1 MASADNIAIR
11 QTWIEEH
18 TAKLAAELQESED
31 DAFLYLAA
39 SLLLGTSADEIEAED
54 IVDGAQDKQIDFIH
68 IEDNSDGEA
77 EIVIIQSKNTR
88 GFGSNTLIQLRNG
101 LTWIFEK
108 PRAQFLK
115 LQNESFKSKISEVR
129 QVKTEF
135 GPSNLTVRVFH
146 VCNGDASNL
155 SAEYKQEE
163 QALRDQYGNVGFGR
177 FQFKAIGASE
187 LFDLLNEGD
196 RSKRSINLDLPI
208 QYDVN
213 RPSIMDFAQGD
224 TKALVCTV
232 SGADLARAAQAQPRD
247 SIFDLNVRPF
257 YGTKGKVNRDILT
270 TGTSDEAV
278 RFWFLNNGVTMV
290 CDAFDFN
297 RDPDEPRVKI
307 TNAQIVNGCQTTVA
321 IREAFESGALDSR
334 VKLLLRVYAT
344 SNQGLVEKITLTTNN
359 QNKIT
364 DRDLRAND
372 PVQRDIEKVML
383 EKYEH
388 YYERKNKQHRAVRG
402 PAKKKIVPSPKAA
415 QAYLAIVRGRPSNA
429 RGYLGA
435 IWSDFYEEVFKNA
448 SVADL
453 LLTYKLLHYCREQA
467 KLAKREGD
475 LSARERTCRVYG
487 AFHIARAMG
496 ADLMSDKWGHTNLEA
511 VEKTLRCLKPEVLAP
526 LYARACQA
534 VVELRRNDERTH
546 PVPAMYFKNSIS
558 QRKLNALLAGT
569 SGG

>member
-1 MASADNIAIR
+1 MSSADNIAIR

-18 TAKLAAELQESED
+18 TSKLAAELKESED

-39 SLLLGTSADEIEAED
+39 SLLLGTSPDEIEAED
-54 IVDGAQDKQIDFIH
+54 IVDGAQDKQVDFIH

-77 EIVIIQSKNTR
+77 EVVIIQSKNTR
-88 GFGSNTLIQLRNG
+88 GFSSNTLIQLRNG
-101 LTWIFEK
+101 LSWIFEK
-108 PRAQFLK
+108 TRAQFLS
-115 LQNESFKSKISEVR
+115 LQNESFKNKINEVR
-129 QVKTEF
+129 QVKTEY
-135 GPSNLTVRVFH
+135 GPSNLSVRVFH
-146 VCNGDASNL
+146 VCIGDASNL
-155 SAEYKQEE
+155 SAEYKQEQE
-163 QALRDQYGNVGFGR
+163 ALRNQYTNVGFGQ
-177 FQFKAIGASE
+177 FQFEPIGASE
-187 LFDLLNEGD
+187 IFDLLNEGE

-213 RPSIMDFAQGD
+213 RPSIIDFAQSD

-232 SGADLARAAQAQPRD
+232 SGEDIARAAQTQPRD

-290 CDAFDFN
+290 CDTFDFN

-307 TNAQIVNGCQTTVA
+307 INAQIVNGCQTTVA
-321 IREAFESGALDSR
+321 IREAFEAGLLDSR

-344 SNQGLVEKITLTTNN
+344 NNPGLVEKITLTTNN

-388 YYERKNKQHRAVRG
+388 YYERKNKQHRAIRG
-402 PAKKKIVPSPKAA
+402 AAKKRIVPSPKAA
-415 QAYLAIVRGRPSNA
+415 QAYLAVVRGKPSNA

-453 LLTYKLLHYCREQA
+453 LLTYKLVHYCREQA
-467 KLAKREGD
+467 KLAKREAG
-475 LSARERTCRVYG
+475 LSARELACRVYG

-496 ADLMSDKWGHTNLEA
+496 ASLMSDKWGHTNLAA
-511 VEKTLRCLKPEVLAP
+511 VEKALRSLKPETLAP
-526 LYARACQA
+526 VYAQACQL
-534 VVELRRNDERTH
+534 VVELRKKDEKTH
-546 PVPAMYFKNSIS
+546 TVPAMYFKNSTS
-558 QRKLNALLAGT
+558 QRRLNAMLADVGEI
-569 SGG
+569 